1 MAVNLPKS
9 GLPVQAYSVHDCLN
23 NSCDIELN
31 DSDDSDSAERIQEH
45 KN

>member
-9 GLPVQAYSVHDCLN
+9 GLPVQAYSEHKCLN

-31 DSDDSDSAERIQEH
+31 DSDDSDSVERIQEH